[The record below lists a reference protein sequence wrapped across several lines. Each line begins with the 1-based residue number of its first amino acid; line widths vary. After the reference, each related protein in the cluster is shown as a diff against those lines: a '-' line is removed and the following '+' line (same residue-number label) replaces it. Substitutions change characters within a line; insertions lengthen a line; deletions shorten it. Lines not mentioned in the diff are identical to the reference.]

1 MEKNLEEIGLES
13 VAFFR
18 PSRLVVGQKRNIRR
32 HDHLNGKAARSS
44 GWSTIACRMVSSW
57 VLPGRHETRTDVE
70 ALGEAMVTVAVS
82 TLEEAGP
89 ASARYEGEALEGLFT
104 RKRQ

>member
-1 MEKNLEEIGLES
+1 MEEMGLES

-18 PSRLVVGQKRNIRR
+18 PSGLQVGDKKKYSN
-32 HDHLNGKAARSS
+32 HNSKAARSS
-44 GWSTIACRMVSSW
+44 GWSMIACRMMSSW
-57 VLPGRHETRTDVE
+57 VLPGRHEARTDVE

-89 ASARYEGEALEGLFT
+89 ALARYEGEALEGLLT
-104 RKRQ
+104 RKQQ